1 MSNPL
6 SRPMSCLQAKLR
18 SISSEDPLC
27 EAAVDAVIA
36 LAVAA
41 ANIAE
46 VIRLPDADVALGAVR
61 GNANVDGDDQKALDI
76 LADEMIQNALSKVT
90 AVACYLSEEQDAAV
104 QIHDD
109 GMLIV
114 ASDPLDGSSNIDTNV
129 SVGTIFS
136 ILPASGGILQAGRN
150 QIAAGFFVYG
160 PQTTLL
166 VTFGKSVM
174 AFQLDNDGEFYDMD
188 WQVKITPDTDE
199 FAINASNM
207 RQWHSDVAAYIRDC
221 LAGATGPRIQN
232 FNMRWIGSLVADAWR
247 IFRRGGIFLYPAD
260 SRSGYET
267 GRLRLVYE
275 ANPIAL
281 LVEAAGGRA
290 VDGQGPI
297 LDLLPPTLHAR
308 VPFIFGSSNEVD
320 EFMRYGS

>member
-1 MSNPL
+1 
-6 SRPMSCLQAKLR
+6 MSCLPAKLQ
-18 SISSEDPLC
+18 SISSGDPLC

-36 LAVAA
+36 LAMAA
-41 ANIAE
+41 ANIATL
-46 VIRLPDADVALGAVR
+46 IRFPDAEAALGAVR
-61 GNANVDGDDQKALDI
+61 GSTNVDGDDQKALDI
-76 LADEMIQNALSKVT
+76 LADEIIQNALSEVT
-90 AVACYLSEEQDAAV
+90 AVASYLSEEQDAALR
-104 QIHDD
+104 IHDD
-109 GMLIV
+109 GTVIV

-129 SVGTIFS
+129 SIGTIFS
-136 ILPASGGILQAGRN
+136 ILPAAGGILQAGRN

-174 AFQLDNDGEFYDMD
+174 AFQLDDDGDFYDMD
-188 WQVKITPDTDE
+188 WKVKITPNTDE

-207 RQWHSDVAAYIRDC
+207 RQWHSDIAAYISDC
-221 LAGATGPRIQN
+221 LAGVTGPRIQN

-260 SRSGYET
+260 SRSGYGT

-281 LVEAAGGRA
+281 LVEAAGGKA
-290 VDGQGPI
+290 VDGNGPI